1 MAVLSRQQQPNDSFY
16 RSELSFPGQKSNSC
30 SMKASSRWPSQWPQW
45 PFYQPEAATWPD
57 HRIWSTDYI
66 FYHFPCKEFIN
77 GRAAQIFGTM
87 AALSK
92 PLAKPVAAMAVLS
105 TRSGQRP
112 DLWISSTDGKFYH
125 FPCKEF
131 INGRAI
137 RKLEFREE
145 IKGNLVDPASNRM
158 LVSKTK

>member
-57 HRIWSTDYI
+57 HRIWSTAYI

-92 PLAKPVAAMAVLS
+92 PLAKPVAAMSVLS

-112 DLWISSTDGKFYH
+112 DHRIWSAGYNFYH
-125 FPCKEF
+125 FP
-131 INGRAI
+131 
-137 RKLEFREE
+137 KLEFREE